1 MLELNDY
8 PDVRVEMAA
17 GQFPILYIDNFYADP
32 MSVREYAL
40 SLAFDQFVALYPG
53 RHAPLDADAL
63 ESEDEKSASLEA
75 RAYVAEMLKS
85 VSTLDIALEDIRTD
99 FSLIT
104 TPARDLLKFQKHPHF
119 DQTPVL
125 SLVYLNPE
133 DMGGTS
139 FWRNR
144 VLDRIAVVSPE
155 DHEAYGS
162 FMTNAPMGEVCDEYR
177 MVNTDSWEKFYEIE
191 GKFNRFVAYPAS
203 VFHWVECK
211 FVPEPLDL
219 RKSRLTQRFS
229 IHQVNKQAAR

>member
-8 PDVRVEMAA
+8 PEVRVEMAA
-17 GQFPILYIDNFYADP
+17 GLFPVLYIDNFYADP
-32 MSVREYAL
+32 MAVREYAL

-53 RHAPLDADAL
+53 RHAPLNEDVL
-63 ESEDEKSASLEA
+63 RTEDEKFASLEA
-75 RAYVAEMLKS
+75 RAYVVEMLKS
-85 VSTLDIALEDIRTD
+85 VSALDIDLNDIRTD

-139 FWRNR
+139 FWRNTAID
-144 VLDRIAVVSPE
+144 LAAVVTPE
-155 DHEAYGS
+155 DHEAYAR
-162 FMTNAPMGEVCDEYR
+162 FMMNAPIGEVRDEYT
-177 MVNTDSWEKFYEIE
+177 MVHTDSWEKIHEIE
-191 GKFNRFVAYPAS
+191 GRFNRFVAYPAS

-211 FVPEPLDL
+211 SVPEPLDL
-219 RKSRLTQRFS
+219 LKSRLTQRFS
-229 IHQVNKQAAR
+229 IHQVNKQAV

>member
-8 PDVRVEMAA
+8 PEVRVEMAA
-17 GQFPILYIDNFYADP
+17 GLFPVLYIDNFYADP
-32 MSVREYAL
+32 MGVRDYAL

-53 RHAPLDADAL
+53 RHAPLDDGAL
-63 ESEDEKSASLEA
+63 KSDTERFASLEA

-85 VSTLDIALEDIRTD
+85 VSTLDIDIDDIRTD

-125 SLVYLNPE
+125 SLVYLNPK

-144 VLDRIAVVSPE
+144 VIDRAAVVTQE
-155 DHEAYGS
+155 DHEAYER
-162 FMTNAPMGEVCDEYR
+162 FMRNAPAGEVRDEYT
-177 MVNTDSWEKFYEIE
+177 MVHTDSWEKIHEID